1 MPTSEQQIV
10 KRVSE
15 LVAADSV
22 SSPDPSWDSS
32 NRRVISH
39 ITNYAEQDGWS
50 VDVQSLEETAD
61 GKANLIATLGEV
73 TSDASEPAG
82 LVLSGH
88 TDTVPFDAG
97 GWDSDPL
104 RLTERDGRL
113 YGLGS
118 TDMKGFFA
126 IALEAASAFDPK
138 DFKAPL
144 YLLAT
149 ADEESTMRGARS
161 LRRDQLPLARA
172 AVVGEP
178 TDLQPM
184 RMHKGIMMQG
194 VKLRGQSG
202 HSSDPSLGNNVIDAL
217 PTLLSVLSSYRSELA
232 TKFRCEL
239 MAVPVPTINFGCVH
253 GGDSPNRICGELD
266 FSFDVRMLPGLE
278 YQDVERD
285 LNARLV
291 EIAAQHDIDIEMR
304 RLVEPVPAFEQA
316 ADSDL
321 VVACEQASGHASDA
335 VNFATEAPF
344 LKSLGLE
351 TIVMGPGSIDVAHQP
366 NEYMPMDQIQPAIDT
381 LRELIRRYCL

>member
-316 ADSDL
+316 ADSEL